1 MLSLQNQNDFDIVV
15 HLLTN
20 GQQERTAEIPAGGVS
35 ILYELIEGVEYT
47 VGTHADVPEGTEIF
61 LMVYE
66 GKNAEVY

>member
-1 MLSLQNQNDFDIVV
+1 MTGVSDVCSSDL
-15 HLLTN
+15 
-20 GQQERTAEIPAGGVS
+20 TAEIPAGGVS
-35 ILYELIEGVEYT
+35 ILYKLIEGAEYT